1 MDNLFNEA
9 EEQFESVF
17 EGFCCFKDHSISPD
31 CGDCGKCDDSATP
44 AWEVVEM
51 YFDTNNVADQE
62 EVCICTTQEI
72 AISEAIYLLY
82 ENEPWSETINIFSNS
97 VYKSAFSVGKVEK
110 LEEMRRRL
118 GNSLMCMS
126 CYESED
132 VPHRV
137 LVRQVHIINK
147 KREF

>member
-9 EEQFESVF
+9 EEQFEWAF
-17 EGFCCFKDHSISPD
+17 KEFCCFKDHIISP
-31 CGDCGKCDDSATP
+31 DCGKCDDSATP